1 MINITPIQ
9 LKENYLNQIQILR
22 ALSVILI
29 FFFHSNLE
37 SFSKGY
43 LGVDI
48 FFIISGYVITKILE
62 EKIFY
67 RNKYKFKEFY
77 IKRILRIAPV
87 YFFIINI
94 FILTFLII
102 GPLTDLDYIINK
114 IQFIFTFSSNFYY
127 LSHQKEYFDN
137 IFQDPLSHTWSLAV
151 EMQFYFAFPFLYYFL
166 KKNLNQKL
174 IIKVLILII
183 ISSIFFNYYIK
194 NINLTFYSP
203 IFRVWE
209 FLLGSLIY
217 LLHNKKNFYKKKI
230 IKELQ
235 NKNYIFLVITFIIIF
250 FLTKNS
256 KFLDLILTAIGTTL
270 FLLFVKKNNSSDL
283 FSNNKLLIYLGNIS
297 YSFYLWHL
305 PVLYFFSIYF
315 DGKYIS
321 IYALTL
327 TILLSHLS
335 YTFIEKKFKNL
346 KINIKYLLLTALLII
361 LLISIIKI
369 NYYEI
374 KNLIVKNNYLE
385 KTYSLT
391 KRINYTEIKINNKQ
405 IFPFCTD
412 ASKNNQN
419 ELNNLNNECLKYT
432 DNKFLVYMEGD
443 SHTAMFAPLILS
455 SKLSDN
461 VYFLNNAKYSF
472 KEVNNE
478 LKNFK
483 KIIYVRSINSLE
495 ELDAFKINLKNFD
508 NNVYFIIFAP
518 IPNYY
523 NNKIKTVEC
532 LIQEKECLFNSNED
546 FEKRN
551 LSYFYK
557 EIEELKNS
565 NIKNLIYFNPYKIL
579 CPNKNCHIYN
589 TSSKILTY
597 RDNNHLTI
605 EGSLLLLKDF
615 NIFIKN
621 NLFFLEFLTM

>member
-1 MINITPIQ
+1 MRIK
-9 LKENYLNQIQILR
+9 LKQNYLYQIQILR
-22 ALSVILI
+22 ALSVLLI

-37 SFSKGY
+37 LFSKGY

-48 FFIISGYVITKILE
+48 FFIISGYVITKILDD
-62 EKIFY
+62 KIFY
-67 RNKYKFKEFY
+67 NNKYKFREFY
-77 IKRILRIAPV
+77 IQRILRIAPV

-127 LSHQKEYFDN
+127 LNYQKEYFDN
-137 IFQDPLSHTWSLAV
+137 IFQDPLNHTWSLAV
-151 EMQFYFAFPFLYYFL
+151 EMQFYLAFPFLYYFL
-166 KKNLNQKL
+166 KKNLNQEL
-174 IIKVLILII
+174 LIKVLILII
-183 ISSIFFNYYIK
+183 ASSILFNYYYIK
-194 NINLTFYSP
+194 NINLTYYSP
-203 IFRVWE
+203 IFRAWE

-217 LLHNKKNFYKKKI
+217 LLHNKKNFYKKNI

-235 NKNYIFLVITFIIIF
+235 QKNYIFLVIIFIIIF
-250 FLTKNS
+250 FFNNNS
-256 KFLDLILTAIGTTL
+256 RFLDLILTTIFTSF
-270 FLLFVKKNNSSDL
+270 FLLFVKKNSSTGL
-283 FSNNKLLIYLGNIS
+283 FSINKLLIYLGDIS

-305 PVLYFFSIYF
+305 PVLYFFNIYYAE
-315 DGKYIS
+315 KYKL
-321 IYALTL
+321 IYALIL

-335 YTFIEKKFKNL
+335 YTFIEKKFKNF
-346 KINIKYLLLTALLII
+346 KVNIKYLLITVLLII

-374 KNLIVKNNYLE
+374 KNLIIKNNYLE
-385 KTYSLT
+385 KIYSLT

-405 IFPFCTD
+405 IFPFCVP
-412 ASKNNQN
+412 ASKKNRN
-419 ELNNLNNECLKYT
+419 ELNHLNNECLKYT
-432 DNKFLVYMEGD
+432 NNEFLVYMEGD
-443 SHTAMFAPLILS
+443 SHAVMFAPLILS

-461 VYFLNNAKYSF
+461 VYYLNNTKYSYE
-472 KEVNNE
+472 EVNSE

-483 KIIYVRSINSLE
+483 KVIYVRSINNLE

-532 LIQEKECLFNSNED
+532 LIQDKECFFNSNED
-546 FEKRN
+546 FQKRN
-551 LSYFYK
+551 LLNFYK
-557 EIEELKNS
+557 EIEELKNL
-565 NIKNLIYFNPYKIL
+565 NIRNLIYFDPYKIL
-579 CPNKNCHIYN
+579 CPNENCHIYN
-589 TSSKILTY
+589 ASSKILTY

-621 NLFFLEFLTM
+621 NLFFLESLTM